1 MTCLGHTRPCFISST
16 IHFISDALRRSACPT
31 ATGKKS
37 ADDDQGDGNEKVFH
51 SILHHSTEVLP
62 CFNLV
67 EALIIYP
74 SSAPADLRLP
84 GR

>member
-1 MTCLGHTRPCFISST
+1 
-16 IHFISDALRRSACPT
+16 
-31 ATGKKS
+31 
-37 ADDDQGDGNEKVFH
+37 VFH